1 MNLRAILLTIFHPIH
16 TPTTPPAPVSHIL
29 PRNVDEAL
37 ALDRE
42 ASDQL
47 SRVSRET
54 KETLDPIAAMIDGIH
69 RQ

>member
-1 MNLRAILLTIFHPIH
+1 MNLRAVLLTIFHPIH
-16 TPTTPPAPVSHIL
+16 TPSTPPAPIAHV
-29 PRNVDEAL
+29 RARDVEEAF

-42 ASDQL
+42 ASEQL